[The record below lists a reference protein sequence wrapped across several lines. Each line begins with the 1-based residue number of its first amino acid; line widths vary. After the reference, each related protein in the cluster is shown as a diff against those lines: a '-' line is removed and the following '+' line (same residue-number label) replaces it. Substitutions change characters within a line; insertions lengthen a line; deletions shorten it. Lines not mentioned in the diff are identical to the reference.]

1 MTLKP
6 WFSRFVYGNLGPL
19 VEIEKSVQP
28 YQKYEPQ
35 NQHFIWISLLS
46 SWRLSLH
53 SNSDYHTSSN
63 TVSFIG
69 NWILAPQRDSIRD
82 TKLWESGSNRLNPL
96 RFGRNHPVTLH
107 WAFPVWLND
116 MIQPNAESP
125 EQNWSKQ
132 LNEKHSNLAVDRRFK
147 VKFIS
152 NDIIGTDIVKY
163 YPAKAVISLN
173 FIVESQELTK
183 NRKII
188 TKL

>member
-1 MTLKP
+1 M
-6 WFSRFVYGNLGPL
+6 
-19 VEIEKSVQP
+19 
-28 YQKYEPQ
+28 
-35 NQHFIWISLLS
+35 S

-53 SNSDYHTSSN
+53 SKSDYQTSSN

-69 NWILAPQRDSIRD
+69 NRILAPRRDGI
-82 TKLWESGSNRLNPL
+82 KGIKMWESGSNRLNPFWF
-96 RFGRNHPVTLH
+96 RRNHLEMLY
-107 WAFPVWLND
+107 WASPVWLND
-116 MIQPNAESP
+116 MIQPNAENP

-183 NRKII
+183 
-188 TKL
+188 TAKLSPSCKSEKSNICCSYYWSYNSIRRNLRNCLKCIAVIGCYTVIVWLLI